1 MTKYDQIRKVVAK
14 IMEDSEKHH
23 IQEIREECKKIGID
37 LNPERNAISNVLF
50 SMKKEGVLDSG
61 EEKGV
66 YWKAEKLKKDVQD
79 SQPGEPEKKGQKI
92 KKAQKEKKIEKELFS
107 DINRVNTGQKKAQD
121 TSSDLDRELKLDWEK
136 FFVLKPQNRRNQEKR
151 ITITKEGE
159 LRLNS
164 MLQKEIQ
171 SRKIEIIMSRDCRTI
186 LLNPQGK
193 NAHDFTKAGTIKNTD
208 LTELLSRLKLAFPV
222 FYKVT
227 WDQEM
232 KLWKGELDIP
242 DKK

>member
-79 SQPGEPEKKGQKI
+79 SQPGEPEKKRTKN
-92 KKAQKEKKIEKELFS
+92 KKGPEREK
-107 DINRVNTGQKKAQD
+107 NRKRTF
-121 TSSDLDRELKLDWEK
+121 LRY
-136 FFVLKPQNRRNQEKR
+136 KP
-151 ITITKEGE
+151 G
-159 LRLNS
+159 
-164 MLQKEIQ
+164 
-171 SRKIEIIMSRDCRTI
+171 
-186 LLNPQGK
+186 
-193 NAHDFTKAGTIKNTD
+193 
-208 LTELLSRLKLAFPV
+208 
-222 FYKVT
+222 
-227 WDQEM
+227 
-232 KLWKGELDIP
+232 
-242 DKK
+242 